1 MNKHVGD
8 PRSRR
13 GRQLQ
18 WRSPKVTWAFGSSGF
33 LGTLFAG
40 MLAGCR
46 GMRDVEELSEELD
59 VRDTD
64 GRPVDKISDTTLG
77 TVAAEINPDD
87 FEQPLVQQVR
97 DMNRRK
103 ELRPVGLP
111 CGVATV
117 DGKALGKLKHD
128 AKGHALKQTD
138 SNGKDFWYVRVLRAV
153 LSSAAGKPC
162 IGQRTI
168 PGREGEITNFPD
180 FATWLHETYGVHEYF
195 GIFDGCSTSEILGRS
210 RVRPAVAARGVLC
223 VACLAACDRV

>member
-1 MNKHVGD
+1 
-8 PRSRR
+8 
-13 GRQLQ
+13 
-18 WRSPKVTWAFGSSGF
+18 
-33 LGTLFAG
+33 
-40 MLAGCR
+40 
-46 GMRDVEELSEELD
+46 MRDVEELSEELD

-138 SNGKDFWYVRVLRAV
+138 TNGKEFWYVRVLRAV

-168 PGREGEITNFPD
+168 PGREGED
-180 FATWLHETYGVHEYF
+180 
-195 GIFDGCSTSEILGRS
+195 
-210 RVRPAVAARGVLC
+210 RPAWCARGTAVIALGWLRIFAYNIVQGLRKRHLLRHHPLRGGTSPRSWRSLFRLVARVLPDLDIDELPP
-223 VACLAACDRV
+223 VRDASSGAAPAAAPT

>member
-64 GRPVDKISDTTLG
+64 GRPVDKISDTALG
-77 TVAAEINPDD
+77 NVAAEINPDD
-87 FEQPLVQQVR
+87 PGDDWEVSEE
-97 DMNRRK
+97 RRSSS
-103 ELRPVGLP
+103 PTS
-111 CGVATV
+111 CGT
-117 DGKALGKLKHD
+117 
-128 AKGHALKQTD
+128 T
-138 SNGKDFWYVRVLRAV
+138 
-153 LSSAAGKPC
+153 
-162 IGQRTI
+162 
-168 PGREGEITNFPD
+168 
-180 FATWLHETYGVHEYF
+180 
-195 GIFDGCSTSEILGRS
+195 
-210 RVRPAVAARGVLC
+210 
-223 VACLAACDRV
+223 